1 MKNLSLRQSVS
12 KIILNPMYMARLEVK
27 ELADM
32 RALEE
37 LAHRLSMKTGATPKH
52 GTSKMRGGAAAP
64 QRVVGGARAA
74 TLLPSARPAVKA
86 MADVRALEEEAE
98 RANPIRGGY
107 VGSMGLSQFKG
118 GRKSVPMRRTLSKR
132 IDADIAATPSIHN
145 TLEMMESDMPSGEYG
160 YAGMAGGINTGAY
173 EGEGKLHILHESDSD
188 SDMEGAGVISS
199 LGIPVISDLAGM
211 FGLGKR
217 PTKKKLLGLLQRI
230 KDSDPKNA
238 AKAEELMMKLQTS
251 QRMKGS
257 GILDTIMSFLSSLFG
272 SKKKEEPK
280 AAPKSQE
287 YDSSAPAS
295 SAVERAKAELA
306 SMGIKSLSDFKKWS
320 LRNHPDKG
328 GDTAAYGRVSG
339 LASTAFKGM
348 GKMRGGSARGEIVK
362 RVMKERGCGLGE
374 ASRIVK
380 SEGLY

>member
-1 MKNLSLRQSVS
+1 
-12 KIILNPMYMARLEVK
+12 MYMARLEVK

-37 LAHRLSMKTGATPKH
+37 LAHRMSMKTGATPRH

-107 VGSMGLSQFKG
+107 VGSMGLSRFKG
-118 GRKSVPMRRTLSKR
+118 GRKSVPMRRTLSKQ
-132 IDADIAATPSIHN
+132 IDADIAARPSIHN
-145 TLEMMESDMPSGEYG
+145 LLEQMEADMPSGEYG
-160 YAGMAGGINTGAY
+160 YAGMAGGINTGRY
-173 EGEGKLHILHESDSD
+173 EGEGNLHILHESDSD
-188 SDMEGAGVISS
+188 SEMEGAGVISD

-217 PTKKKLLGLLQRI
+217 PSKKKLLSVLQRI

-257 GILDTIMSFLSSLFG
+257 GILDTIMSFIKSLFG
-272 SKKKEEPK
+272 SKKSEAPK
-280 AAPKSQE
+280 ATPKAEPKSQE
-287 YDSSAPAS
+287 YSSAAPAS
-295 SAVERAKAELA
+295 SAVERAKAELS
-306 SMGIKSLSDFKKWS
+306 SMGINSLSDFKKWS

-339 LASTAFKGM
+339 LASTAFKAM